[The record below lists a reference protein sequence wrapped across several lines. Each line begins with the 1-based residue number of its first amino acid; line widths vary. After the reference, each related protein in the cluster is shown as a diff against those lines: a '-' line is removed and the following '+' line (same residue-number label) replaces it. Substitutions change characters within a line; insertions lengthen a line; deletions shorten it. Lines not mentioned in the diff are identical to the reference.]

1 MCFTPKDKK
10 TKQKYRSVQNSYFMY
25 KNMKLKKNWNTFM
38 YKQSLYT

>member
-25 KNMKLKKNWNTFM
+25 KNMKLKKKLEYFHV
-38 YKQSLYT
+38 